1 MNLGSNLC
9 VGSLDQVREQL
20 DAARSEEHGA
30 KKLLA
35 AGERVLTK
43 VVQEKKKLQDSN
55 TKLGE
60 ELKDVRAQLA
70 DSVKEN
76 KKLRGGIFSTWP
88 LLSYSSLEVT
98 VADIAVI
105 AGVLTNRPEEEVSG
119 SSNDLLQELSQLHE
133 QARQAMRSVA
143 KALWPSDSP
152 PGSMEKLVEL
162 FKGARRRIRLWKIS
176 ACREGAREAWAMV
189 KTRYTKLDPNH
200 MARVGP
206 LGPNGEEIPVSLVY
220 DQVEVA
226 AKYSQQDCKL
236 DCLLE
241 GVEEEVF
248 ESK

>member
-1 MNLGSNLC
+1 M
-9 VGSLDQVREQL
+9 
-20 DAARSEEHGA
+20 
-30 KKLLA
+30 
-35 AGERVLTK
+35 TK

-55 TKLGE
+55 TKLGD
-60 ELKDVRAQLA
+60 ELKDMRVQLA

-76 KKLRGGIFSTWP
+76 KKLRGGIFSTWS

-105 AGVLTNRPEEEVSG
+105 AGLLTNRPEEEVSR
-119 SSNDLLQELSQLHE
+119 SSNDPLQELSQLHE

-206 LGPNGEEIPVSLVY
+206 VGPTGEEIPVSIVY

-236 DCLLE
+236 DCL
-241 GVEEEVF
+241 
-248 ESK
+248 